1 MSYIQFLVKMR
12 EKTSRSPPIV
22 KITPVRWHCYFA
34 KLRLPTEF
42 LIGAVKLQLSTTR
55 QMCHSTCCPCG
66 KMRKLANSVN
76 DKLLATIPLSKKHS
90 CLSEFN
96 MSRALN
102 SEKKGAIFTLVLEK
116 IHWSWCNW
124 LWKSLIFQVLV
135 RIFLVIFYHE
145 KNDYLRVE

>member
-1 MSYIQFLVKMR
+1 MKYFQVINQPVSYIQFIVKMR

-42 LIGAVKLQLSTTR
+42 LIGAVNK
-55 QMCHSTCCPCG
+55 
-66 KMRKLANSVN
+66 N
-76 DKLLATIPLSKKHS
+76 HS

-116 IHWSWCNW
+116 IHWSWCQLALEKLDISGVGSHFFSNF
-124 LWKSLIFQVLV
+124 LSWKKLLFTCWVICCSDWSDR
-135 RIFLVIFYHE
+135 RI
-145 KNDYLRVE
+145 RVCLTPTRLPH

>member
-1 MSYIQFLVKMR
+1 MQ
-12 EKTSRSPPIV
+12 
-22 KITPVRWHCYFA
+22 
-34 KLRLPTEF
+34 
-42 LIGAVKLQLSTTR
+42 
-55 QMCHSTCCPCG
+55 
-66 KMRKLANSVN
+66 KLANSVN

-116 IHWSWCNW
+116 IHWSWCQ
-124 LWKSLIFQVLV
+124 LALEKLDISGLV
-135 RIFLVIFYHE
+135 CIFLVIFYHE